1 MWSCSLDYFG
11 PVLPWRGISN
21 RLTSLNNKVGLW
33 WQMVPEWVFLS
44 LFFSAKLTPWLIACF
59 SIWEEVSGG
68 VCVIALVSWLCV
80 AKGKCYEILSSL
92 WCKMLWPDEL
102 RPLCLLGQLVV
113 LQVGRRATKDPTP
126 VFSLIRLHKSS
137 SLLFFLIKSDNIWR
151 AREDSFNVASVTA
164 GVVLAILAICFI
176 CYTFITAVSEA
187 DPNTVIQSF
196 KPPLWKSL

>member
-68 VCVIALVSWLCV
+68 VYIIALVSWLCV
-80 AKGKCYEILSSL
+80 AKGKRYEILLSPS
-92 WCKMLWPDEL
+92 WKMFWPNEL
-102 RPLCLLGQLVV
+102 MLQRLLGLLAALRVCR
-113 LQVGRRATKDPTP
+113 QVAEGQMLCHVPTP
-126 VFSLIRLHKSS
+126 VFSLIRLRKSS
-137 SLLFFLIKSDNIWR
+137 SLLFFLIKSDNIWW
-151 AREDSFNVASVTA
+151 ARECSFNVANITA
-164 GVVLAILAICFI
+164 GVIPAILAICFVHCTFHI
-176 CYTFITAVSEA
+176 QGSPMHCYPKF
-187 DPNTVIQSF
+187 
-196 KPPLWKSL
+196 